1 MSDKVI
7 MGGAIGS
14 TILVL
19 SLMFAAFAGWIM
31 NIMAIVSMG
40 EFTWTGEVVIRCIG
54 VFVFPIG
61 CIAGWC

>member
-1 MSDKVI
+1 MSDKAI
-7 MGGAIGS
+7 IGGAIGS
-14 TILVL
+14 AVL
-19 SLMFAAFAGWIM
+19 LFSFIIAAFAGWVM